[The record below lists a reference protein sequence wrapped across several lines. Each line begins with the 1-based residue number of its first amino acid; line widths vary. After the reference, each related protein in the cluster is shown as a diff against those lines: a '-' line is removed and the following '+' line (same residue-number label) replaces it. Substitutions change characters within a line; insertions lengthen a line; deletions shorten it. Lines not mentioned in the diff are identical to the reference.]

1 MAYISFQPSDF
12 YNTSVQWEGND
23 STQTISGIGFQPAL
37 TWVKAIDDTT
47 PWGCLDAVRG
57 STKWLRQNDTTAEE
71 TKADGITSF
80 NADGFAIGANGYLN
94 DSNYDYRSWNWKM
107 GTTSGL
113 SGGTLTPS
121 AYSINT
127 TAKQGIYK
135 YTGTGSIATI
145 AHGLGQAPSAIF
157 IKKLSG
163 TDSWASYQETA
174 GNTKCLALDT
184 NAALETGAGFW
195 GNTSPTSTVFSI
207 KDNSRLNTSGQD
219 YVAYAFCDVP
229 GYFRQGSYI
238 GNGNVSGPMCFTG
251 FSPSL
256 LFLKNDASG
265 EGWFMVNNKSN
276 PYNVVN
282 KNLFANTSGAEATNG
297 TAASDKNLDFLAN
310 GFKIRTT
317 NSEVNSDAATYR
329 YWAWGGQPLIG
340 SGGTA
345 GVAQ

>member
-1 MAYISFQPSDF
+1 MAYISFKPTDF
-12 YNTSVQWEGND
+12 FNGVLYAGTGSSQSITGV
-23 STQTISGIGFQPAL
+23 GFQPDF
-37 TWVKAIDDTT
+37 TWVKDRGNTEDHSLWDVTQGAAYYISSNGSWATANMANGLT
-47 PWGCLDAVRG
+47 AWG
-57 STKWLRQNDTTAEE
+57 
-71 TKADGITSF
+71 
-80 NADGFAIGANGYLN
+80 ADGFTAGGNNSTNNSGR
-94 DSNYDYRSWNWKM
+94 NYVAWNWKM

-113 SGGTLTPS
+113 SGGTLTPTS
-121 AYSINT
+121 YSINT
-127 TAKQGIYK
+127 TAKQGVYK

-317 NSEVNSDAATYR
+317 NSEVNSNSATYR

>member
-1 MAYISFQPSDF
+1 MAYISFKPTDYFNTKLYTGNGGTNAITGVGFSPNFVWLKSITNGYNHYAFDTPRGVEEWVSPSQTAAE
-12 YNTSVQWEGND
+12 TSQD
-23 STQTISGIGFQPAL
+23 PSL
-37 TWVKAIDDTT
+37 TTFD
-47 PWGCLDAVRG
+47 
-57 STKWLRQNDTTAEE
+57 
-71 TKADGITSF
+71 
-80 NADGFAIGANGYLN
+80 ADGFSLGAWDNIN
-94 DSNYDYRSWNWKM
+94 ESSDAHVSWNWKM

-113 SGGTLTPS
+113 SGGSLTPS

-127 TAKQGIYK
+127 TSKQGIYK

-184 NAALETGAGFW
+184 NASLETGAGFF
-195 GNTSPTSTVFSI
+195 GNTSPTSTVFTV
-207 KDNSRLNTSGQD
+207 KDNSRLNTSGQT
-219 YVAYAFCDVP
+219 YIAYAFCDVP

-256 LFLKNDASG
+256 LLIKNDASG

-276 PYNVVN
+276 SYNVVN

-297 TAASDKNLDFLAN
+297 TADSDKNLDFLAN
-310 GFKIRTT
+310 GFKMRST
-317 NSEVNSDAATYR
+317 NSEVNSNSATYR
-329 YWAWGGQPLIG
+329 YWAWADQPIIG
-340 SGGTA
+340 KGGTA